1 MQAFHVF
8 RRPLIRGKAHL
19 QSAWRTSVAVA
30 PLYHQFSTRS
40 GKSDEMTTA
49 TTLKGQPLDR
59 AVLDSMLRRRV
70 FYTPSFEVR
79 SMGFR

>member
-1 MQAFHVF
+1 
-8 RRPLIRGKAHL
+8 
-19 QSAWRTSVAVA
+19 
-30 PLYHQFSTRS
+30 
-40 GKSDEMTTA
+40 MTTA